1 VLLILIVDSIPEK
14 EVRDGLIAFCES
26 TRPSSDEA
34 VTIRIKSIFETGN
47 IRNVDDGCKIY

>member
-26 TRPSSDEA
+26 ARPSSDEA
-34 VTIRIKSIFETGN
+34 GMIRTKSIFETGN
-47 IRNVDDGCKIY
+47 IRKVDDGCKI